1 MMKIECPKIIKSK
14 KETIALFLIDST
26 KNLEVRSTAPS
37 TDNTF
42 INKNHTKYICNL
54 RAFNNRCIQV

>member
-42 INKNHTKYICNL
+42 INKNHTK
-54 RAFNNRCIQV
+54 